1 MMSYTAS
8 VMENASIG
16 TIVLSVVAQPAETS
30 PPLCSSVITY
40 SSMPSMIRHFSI
52 QPNGTIVVQE
62 HLDFESQQYHM
73 FNVVA
78 QDGCSNQTMADVN
91 ITILNVNDSAPLCPY
106 HIMYLSISESTPP
119 SNTTLD
125 LHCIDPDD
133 PHSSTITYN
142 IAMGNDE
149 GTFDISSDGYLSILI
164 QLDYE
169 SITQHW
175 LLIHVTKT
183 TYPSVITKV
192 TVVVTVL
199 ASNEFPPVFSSS
211 VELSYSVNESLPVG
225 SVIANITAEDYDNGT
240 DGVITYSLST
250 AQDCFT
256 IDPVSGSLA
265 LLCALDREA
274 KDVYYVTVLA
284 KDNPINN
291 SLQRSTNITAKLN
304 VLDSNDN
311 VPQFLQ
317 SVYVLNVLE
326 TVSNTVLLAVHCS
339 DSDEGD
345 NITYHIVHGNSLGHF
360 SVDPPSGNLSVGSDL
375 NYESQ
380 QFYHLKVQCSDGGNH
395 PLSSTASVVVEVVNI
410 DEYDPVIQHDGLYQV
425 AEDTPVGTVVAT
437 VSATDMDTGLA
448 GETVYSINRTN
459 DDISCPE
466 ELFEIDPTSGSLYL
480 LATLD
485 KELVVPPVYQC
496 PVIISNHLPD
506 GRQAS
511 DVLRLSVN
519 NVNDV
524 APVCDQHVII
534 VEIFEDFVVG
544 NNVCSFTCHDA
555 DSPTLTYSIANP
567 LIPFIVT
574 HNSTHVNGVIIQL
587 SSQLDYETQTY
598 YSFEVVVSDIG
609 MPPLTTTLTIHVN
622 VKDVNEH
629 TPVFAIVSDVV
640 SIPEDTPVGT
650 VLYTFSADDNDRH
663 SNLHYTVIEGNDMVV
678 LNEVTGL
685 LYLATSLDHE
695 AIEQLYLTV
704 QAVDFG
710 PINTLTATALLNV
723 SISDINDNI
732 PVFSSAV
739 YFISLVETVI
749 IGTSFDLPVCIDAD
763 DGVNSLLSCEIS
775 STCSYAYSGSAC
787 VSPVNSSP
795 FSFNFTTG
803 EGVVTSMIDYEE
815 AILYVFDIL
824 CTDHGTPQLSA
835 SAIINVNIVPVNEF
849 TPSFD
854 LPASYNITVAED
866 VVIGS
871 SIAMVTAVDLDSGLD
886 GELTYNVSSEH
897 FAIDPNT
904 GVLFVIRNL
913 DREQEM
919 NYTLTVI
926 ASDNSPSVSNSAQV
940 NVNII
945 VDDVND
951 NAPHCEQN
959 IVIITISKQHVT
971 VRSPIIQLN
980 CSDADHSSSLH
991 YTILTGNE
999 QGSFSVHSNGS
1010 VVISSLLN
1018 MPEYHL
1024 SILVTDSSTAPL
1036 STVPLSTTVYCYIH
1050 VDEDNQPPVFDALQP
1065 YNISLPL
1072 STLPGSLLLT
1082 ATANDM
1088 DDVIS
1093 YTIFPSNSFLNIDQ
1107 WTGRI
1112 YLISSLQR
1120 GQTGSHMFTL
1130 IAMDTA
1136 ELSSMFN
1143 LTVEII
1149 DDNYYSVKFNQ
1160 SLYFVSVTEDT
1171 AINSTLLTV
1180 YCTNNYGE
1188 HIDNIEYSLTESSSL
1203 FHITQS
1209 TGLLT
1214 ITGRLD
1220 YELDDIHNVS
1230 IACVDPTAPSLYST
1244 AVVMVTVIPINE
1256 HTPMLEFDTM
1266 EVSIMENNV
1275 VGQHILQVS
1284 ATDQDQNSQLS
1295 YYLSENFS
1303 PFYLDPISGV
1313 LYLIQS
1319 LDYESQVSYNM
1330 SVIVM
1335 DETARSSAGTII
1347 VHIMDVNDN
1356 TPYCQPSF
1364 LNILLPYHVIVGL
1377 SVAMLNCNDHDAAG
1391 INSQLQFSLLHNNSD
1406 VFNINEST
1414 GEIVVA
1420 HESNTS
1426 TNLYFLII
1434 LVSDRGTPALNSTV
1448 AVHISIQQS
1457 PNDSSITEY
1466 DEGKNNSLTVNFT
1479 HLTLEQ
1485 VSHLITSARYICSHC
1500 VCVCSGK
1507 MEQRRSF

>member
-1 MMSYTAS
+1 MISYTAS
-8 VMENASIG
+8 IMENASIG
-16 TIVLSVVAQPAETS
+16 TIVLSVVAQPTETP

-40 SSMPSMIRHFSI
+40 STMPTILRYFSI
-52 QPNGTIVVQE
+52 QSNGTIVIQE
-62 HLDFESQQYHM
+62 HLDYETQQHHM

-78 QDGCSNQTMADVN
+78 QDNCSSQTMAEVN
-91 ITILNVNDSAPLCPY
+91 ITVLNVNDSAPLCLY

-119 SNTTLD
+119 SNTTLG
-125 LHCIDPDD
+125 LHCTDPDD
-133 PHSSTITYN
+133 PHHSAIVYN
-142 IAMGNDE
+142 IIMGNDE
-149 GTFDISSDGYLSILI
+149 GIFNISSDGYLLTLI

-169 SITQHW
+169 SIVQHW

-183 TYPSVITKV
+183 TYPSVVTKV

-199 ASNEFPPVFSSS
+199 ASNEFTPVFSSS
-211 VELSYSVNESLPVG
+211 VELSYSVSESLPVG
-225 SVIANITAEDYDNGT
+225 SVIANITAEDYDDGT
-240 DGVITYSLST
+240 DGTITYSLST
-250 AQDCFT
+250 AQDCFI
-256 IDPVSGSLA
+256 IDPVSGSLT
-265 LLCALDREA
+265 LLCALDREV
-274 KDVYYVTVLA
+274 KDVYYITVLA
-284 KDNPINN
+284 TDNPINN
-291 SLQRSTNITAKLN
+291 SLQRSTNITAELI

-311 VPQFLQ
+311 IPRFLQ
-317 SVYVLNVLE
+317 SVHILSVLE
-326 TVSNTVLLAVHCS
+326 TVSNTVLLTLHCS

-345 NITYHIVHGNSLGHF
+345 NITYHIMEGNSLGHF
-360 SVDPPSGNLSVGSDL
+360 SVDPTSGNLSVGSVL

-380 QFYHLKVQCSDGGNH
+380 QFYHLKVQCFDGGNP
-395 PLSSTASVVVEVVNI
+395 PLSSTASVVIEVVNI
-410 DEYDPVIQHDGLYQV
+410 DEYDPVVQHDGLYRV
-425 AEDTPVGTVVAT
+425 AEDAPVGSVIAT

-448 GETVYSINRTN
+448 GEIIYTINRTN
-459 DDISCPE
+459 DDVNCPE

-485 KELVVPPVYQC
+485 KELVIPLIYQC
-496 PVIISNHLPD
+496 PLIVSNHLPD
-506 GRQAS
+506 GRRAS
-511 DVLRLSVN
+511 DMLRLSVS

-574 HNSTHVNGVIIQL
+574 HNSTHVNDVIIQL
-587 SSQLDYETQTY
+587 SSQLDYETQTQ

-609 MPPLTTTLTIHVN
+609 MPPLTTTLTVHVN
-622 VKDVNEH
+622 VKNVNEH
-629 TPVFAIVSDVV
+629 APVFATVSDAI

-663 SNLHYTVIEGNDMVV
+663 SNLHYTIIGGNDMVV

-685 LYLATSLDHE
+685 LYLAITLDHE
-695 AIEQLYLTV
+695 TIDQLYLTV
-704 QAVDFG
+704 QAVDVD

-739 YFISLVETVI
+739 YFVSVVETAM
-749 IGTSFDLPVCIDAD
+749 IGTSFDLPVCSDVD
-763 DGVNSLLSCEIS
+763 DGVNSLPSYEI
-775 STCSYAYSGSAC
+775 STCSYAYNGPC
-787 VSPVNSSP
+787 VAVNSSP
-795 FSFNFTTG
+795 FSFNFTSG
-803 EGVVTSMIDYEE
+803 EGIVTSMLDYEE
-815 AILYVFDIL
+815 ATLHVFEVL
-824 CTDHGTPQLSA
+824 CIDHGTPQLSA
-835 SAIINVNIVPVNEF
+835 SAVINVEIVPVNEF
-849 TPSFD
+849 TPNFD
-854 LPASYNITVAED
+854 LLASYNITVAED

-871 SIAMVTAVDLDSGLD
+871 SIAMVTALDLDSGLD
-886 GELTYNVSSEH
+886 GELTYGLSSDH

-904 GVLFVIRNL
+904 GELFVTNNL

-919 NYTLTVI
+919 SYILTVI

-940 NVNII
+940 NISII

-959 IVIITISKQHVT
+959 IIIITISEHVT
-971 VRSPIIQLN
+971 PIIQLN
-980 CSDADHSSSLH
+980 CSDADHSTSL
-991 YTILTGNE
+991 YYAILTGNE
-999 QGSFSVHSNGS
+999 QGSFSVSSNGS
-1010 VVISSLLN
+1010 VVNSSLLN
-1018 MPEYHL
+1018 MSEYHL
-1024 SILVTDSSTAPL
+1024 TISVTDSSTP
-1036 STVPLSTTVYCYIH
+1036 PLSTTVDCYIH
-1050 VDEDNQPPVFDALQP
+1050 VDEDNQPPLFDALQP

-1082 ATANDM
+1082 ATTNDI

-1093 YTIFPSNSFLNIDQ
+1093 YSIFPSNSFLNIDQ
-1107 WTGRI
+1107 WTGSV

-1120 GQTGSHMFTL
+1120 GQTGSHVFTL

-1136 ELSSMFN
+1136 ELSSMLN

-1149 DDNYYSVKFNQ
+1149 DDKYYSVKFNQ

-1188 HIDNIEYSLTESSSL
+1188 HIDNIEYSLAEANSL
-1203 FHITQS
+1203 FHVTQS
-1209 TGLLT
+1209 TGLVAV
-1214 ITGRLD
+1214 TGRLD

-1230 IACVDPTAPSLYST
+1230 IVCVDPTAPSLYST

-1256 HTPMLEFDTM
+1256 HTPILAFDTM
-1266 EVSIMENNV
+1266 EVSIMENSI
-1275 VGQHILQVS
+1275 VGQRILQVS
-1284 ATDQDQNSQLS
+1284 ATDQDRNSQLDYS
-1295 YYLSENFS
+1295 LSGNFS

-1335 DETARSSAGTII
+1335 DEAAHSSAGSII
-1347 VHIMDVNDN
+1347 VHIVDVNDN
-1356 TPYCQPSF
+1356 SPYCQPSF
-1364 LNILLPYHVIVGL
+1364 LAIIVPYHVVVGL

-1420 HESNTS
+1420 RELNTS

-1434 LVSDRGTPALNSTV
+1434 VVSDRGTPALNSTV
-1448 AVHISIQQS
+1448 AVQISVWES
-1457 PNDSSITEY
+1457 PNDPSTVTEY

-1485 VSHLITSARYICSHC
+1485 VSHLITCMHAAHT
-1500 VCVCSGK
+1500 VCVLVVAK
-1507 MEQRRSF
+1507 